1 MAAVT
6 ALQGLRDS
14 GRIKPRQTVLI
25 NGASG
30 GAEIDFS
37 IPALPLLCRDPN
49 REREVKQ
56 NLNDDERSDAKP
68 DKDEHARRSAYSN
81 PQSRDCQARRRDAR
95 Q

>member
-1 MAAVT
+1 
-6 ALQGLRDS
+6 
-14 GRIKPRQTVLI
+14 
-25 NGASG
+25 
-30 GAEIDFS
+30 
-37 IPALPLLCRDPN
+37 
-49 REREVKQ
+49 VKQ